1 MIFRFFKA
9 QAWPSGA
16 LHLPSY
22 QAHRGYWKSG
32 LTENTLAAFRA
43 AREKDAQ
50 MCELDV
56 QITKDKIPVVFHD
69 EDLRRLAGRTEKVAD
84 LFIHEIQKYT
94 EAPTLEEVL
103 LDAGG
108 TPFYNIEL
116 KSSDL
121 LQSDLEAAIAAV
133 IKKNQ
138 LQSRV
143 MFSSFNPFALMRM
156 ARLLP
161 QVPRALLVTLD
172 SDSKN
177 KIYLKKMWLWPL
189 TKAHMLNLHYKMV
202 TPELSGSL
210 KKHHI
215 PFAVWTVN
223 DPETA
228 QRMFAL
234 GAQSVISDQI
244 IQSVRISSR

>member
-1 MIFRFFKA
+1 MIFRLFKA
-9 QAWPSGA
+9 QAWPEGA
-16 LHLPSY
+16 LHLPTY

-32 LTENTLAAFRA
+32 LTENTLQAFRA

-56 QITKDKIPVVFHD
+56 QITKDKIAVVFHD
-69 EDLRRLAGRTEKVAD
+69 TDLKRLAGRHDKVAE
-84 LFIHEIQKYT
+84 LFIHEMQKMT

-103 LDAGG
+103 LDSAG
-108 TPFYNIEL
+108 TQFYNIEL
-116 KSSDL
+116 KSSDVW
-121 LQSDLEAAIAAV
+121 QSDLEASVASV
-133 IKKNQ
+133 IKKHQ

-156 ARLLP
+156 SQLLP
-161 QVPRALLVTLD
+161 KVPRALLVTLD

-202 TPELSGSL
+202 TPELALTL
-210 KKHHI
+210 KQNQI

-223 DPETA
+223 DPEVA
-228 QRMFAL
+228 QRMFSL

-244 IQSVRISSR
+244 IESVRISSR